1 MVKHRDSIKEEEC
14 FEKKDDERKGGGGGG
29 KGRSSSEANKKCKDR
44 QRDALTP
51 RV

>member
-14 FEKKDDERKGGGGGG
+14 FEKKDDERKGGGGG

>member
-14 FEKKDDERKGGGGGG
+14 FEKKDDERKGEE

>member
-14 FEKKDDERKGGGGGG
+14 FEKKDDERKGGGG